1 MTTSVPCALNMQCQT
16 LRVLQFNCLCEIY
29 EPSHLHPTLCAF
41 AHGRASRI
49 EASIRHVN
57 PDVAC
62 LQEINPAEWFGAK
75 FLADYDILFGM
86 KGDVA
91 DSFQTPEALRVL
103 RRTGGRNDNDDG
115 AMLMLKR
122 STVRVLAAK
131 QLSAFEP
138 ASRSAPSPVSTFPAR
153 QFALAAAC
161 EHRTTGKRFVVAGMH
176 MKANRHDH
184 RDVQRVCH
192 ASQILPALKAFRDT
206 TCPGG
211 PIVFAGDFNAQPE
224 TATLAYLLG
233 RLPAPLIAPLSFE
246 SGMCKALGRE
256 PDFTFLDS
264 TRHPGVGW
272 SATLDYIML
281 EKGCFAIAGATKPPE
296 MGSWGSDAL
305 PFVGSDHIPLALDL
319 AFV

>member
-1 MTTSVPCALNMQCQT
+1 MQRQT
-16 LRVLQFNCLCEIY
+16 LRVLQFNCLSEIY

-41 AHGRASRI
+41 AQGRASRI

-62 LQEINPAEWFGAK
+62 LQETNPAEWFGAT

-103 RRTGGRNDNDDG
+103 RRDGRNDDG

-176 MKANRHDH
+176 MKAGMDGQPDCHK
-184 RDVQRVCH
+184 DVQRVCH
-192 ASQILPALKAFRDT
+192 ASQILAALKAFRDT
-206 TCPGG
+206 TCPEG
-211 PIVFAGDFNAQPE
+211 PIVFTGDFNAKPE
-224 TATLAYLLG
+224 MATLAYLLG
-233 RLPAPLIAPLSFE
+233 HSPAWAAPLIAPLSFE

-256 PDFTFLDS
+256 PDFTILVS
-264 TRHPGVGW
+264 SNSPGVGW

-281 EKGCFAIAGATKPPE
+281 EKGCFAIAGATEPPA
-296 MGSWGSDAL
+296 MGADPLTTSWGNDAL

>member
-1 MTTSVPCALNMQCQT
+1 MTTSVPCALNMQGQT
-16 LRVLQFNCLCEIY
+16 LRVLQFNCLSEIY

-41 AHGRASRI
+41 AQGRASRI

-62 LQEINPAEWFGAK
+62 LQEINPAEWFGAQ

-103 RRTGGRNDNDDG
+103 RRAGRNDDG

-138 ASRSAPSPVSTFPAR
+138 ASNSDPSPDSTKTAR

-176 MKANRHDH
+176 MKAGMDGQ
-184 RDVQRVCH
+184 DVRRVCH
-192 ASQILPALKAFRDT
+192 ASQILAALRAFRDT
-206 TCPGG
+206 TCPEG
-211 PIVFAGDFNAQPE
+211 PIVFTGDFNAKPE
-224 TATLAYLLG
+224 MATLAYLLG
-233 RLPAPLIAPLSFE
+233 RSSAWAAPLIAPLSFE

-256 PDFTFLDS
+256 PDFTILVS
-264 TRHPGVGW
+264 SNSPGVGW

-281 EKGCFAIAGATKPPE
+281 EKGCFAIAGATKPPA